1 MTQAVQ
7 QKDIHAAAP
16 AWLLSLRRFWLSPQ
30 FSCLL
35 LVLACVATAVSQ
47 WLDFLA
53 SPETPAKEGV
63 AGTAV
68 LIAAMVM
75 VWLII
80 VILITSDDTLATT
93 TPFLLL
99 TVLVSSCYD
108 GYALF
113 VPYAFMAIPAAAA
126 LLFHFI
132 YYRGHLRTGA
142 SLAPLVAV
150 SVAVTLGGVGC
161 LSAKEYFSP
170 AALYYVVGLGFG
182 MVGLYLLLKSSLARK
197 RDYDIRA
204 LFLRALYLVGI
215 YAAFFTLV
223 FYAVRFSW
231 LISDLKRLGHP
242 LLFSIDNRNVYA
254 TFLLLGL
261 PAPFYHAARGK
272 GWHLVPAFLFYAAML
287 LTGSR
292 GGMVMGTVLFL
303 LCFLYLLRRD
313 KKHRRRNFILLGILA
328 VTALAAGGFLLK
340 FYADRFA
347 GGFIKG
353 DEPRVL
359 LLERALQDFIH
370 HPIFGVGL
378 GYTGNADIY
387 DPKTFAMN
395 WYHMMIPQIVAGMGL
410 VGTFAYAFLFWRR
423 GVAIK
428 RNGDLLSRA
437 LALSYIGLLLMS
449 QVNPGE
455 FCPMPYELI
464 AVMIFLFL
472 EENEEQNAAKKQLTT
487 ERALTALLAHALFE
501 KPLDLPEDTDLGAV
515 LTLAEKHM
523 VFGVVGDALGTL
535 PEDALTGELLLDLQD
550 KTVTL
555 LRQNGR
561 LAKCR
566 ARLCAFLAE
575 QGIPAVILKGDSVA
589 ALYPAPDLRVAGDID
604 CLIEKSS
611 IPAVGAFLA
620 GHGFLQHEKEGD
632 HHIAYKKGSCVIELH
647 RTISGLP
654 QGAAGEKLNAYL
666 ADTLAAATTATVA
679 GEAFPVA
686 NDFNAALILLL
697 HMQQHMREGGLGL
710 RQVCDWALFV
720 AKALTEETKPRLL
733 AALYEVGLYRFAE
746 TVTLACCRHLGL
758 PAESSPFAGGDAALA
773 DALFADF
780 MASGNF
786 GHGNADFAGSGVVT
800 LHREAGKGTLSTA
813 LANVKE
819 KCKKEWPIAERYPA
833 LLVLFLPFWVL
844 RRMLKAP
851 VRPLS
856 MLRSA
861 GRRGE
866 IYDQLEIFKNS
877 EDTKWTARN

>member
-7 QKDIHAAAP
+7 QKDIHATAP
-16 AWLLSLRRFWLSPQ
+16 AWLLSLRRFWLSPV
-30 FSCLL
+30 FFALL
-35 LVLACVATAVSQ
+35 LVAGCIFTALS
-47 WLDFLA
+47 A
-53 SPETPAKEGV
+53 EV
-63 AGTAV
+63 AG
-68 LIAAMVM
+68 AMAF
-75 VWLII
+75 VWLIL
-80 VILITSDDTLATT
+80 VILVTSDDAFAATV
-93 TPFLLL
+93 PFLLM
-99 TVLVSSCYD
+99 TVLVSACYD

-113 VPYAFMAIPAAAA
+113 VPYVWMIAPALAA

-132 YYRGHLRTGA
+132 YYRGQYRIGF
-142 SLAPLVAV
+142 SFAPLVSV

-161 LSAKEYFSP
+161 LTAADYFTP
-170 AALYYVVGLGFG
+170 AALYYVAGLGFG
-182 MVGLYLLLKSSLARK
+182 MVGVYLLLKSALSRK
-197 RDYDIRA
+197 RDYDVKG
-204 LFLRALYLVGI
+204 LLLTGLYLVGI
-215 YAAFFTLV
+215 YATFFTLL
-223 FYAVRFSW
+223 FYAERLVWMQDDLEIFGHLR
-231 LISDLKRLGHP
+231 LI
-242 LLFSIDNRNVYA
+242 SIDNRNVYA
-254 TFLLLGL
+254 TFLLLSL

-272 GWHLVPAFLFYAAML
+272 GWHLAPALLFYAAML

-292 GGMVMGTVLFL
+292 GGMVMGTALFL

-313 KKHRRRNFILLGILA
+313 TRHRRRNLFLLGILA
-328 VTALAAGGFLLK
+328 IAAIAAGGFLAK
-340 FYADRFA
+340 FYSFRFE
-347 GGFIKG
+347 GGFIEG
-353 DEPRVL
+353 DEPRVRL
-359 LLERALQDFIH
+359 LARALKDFIY

-437 LALSYIGLLLMS
+437 LALSYIGLFLMS

-472 EENEEQNAAKKQLTT
+472 EENEEKKIAEQKRTDEAALS
-487 ERALTALLAHALFE
+487 ALLAHTLFE
-501 KPLDLPEDTDLGAV
+501 KPLALPEETDLGTV
-515 LTLAEKHM
+515 LALAEKHM

-550 KTVTL
+550 RTVTL
-555 LRQNGR
+555 LRQNAR

-575 QGIPAVILKGDSVA
+575 QHIPAVILKGDSVA

-604 CLIEKSS
+604 CLIDEAHF
-611 IPAVGAFLA
+611 PVVGAFLA
-620 GHGFLQHEKEGD
+620 ANGFVKLEKEGD
-632 HHIAYKKGSCVIELH
+632 HHIAYQKGSCVIELH
-647 RTISGLP
+647 RTVSGLP
-654 QGAAGEKLNAYL
+654 QGAAGERLRVYL
-666 ADTLAAATTATVA
+666 ADTLATAKAATVA
-679 GEAFPVA
+679 GEHFPVPH
-686 NDFNAALILLL
+686 DFNGALILLL

-720 AKALTEETKPRLL
+720 AKNLTEETKPRLL
-733 AALYEVGLYRFAE
+733 AVLHEVGLYRFAE

-758 PAESSPFAGGDAALA
+758 PAEKSPFTGGDAALA

-800 LHREAGKGTLSTA
+800 LHREREEGALSTA
-813 LANVKE
+813 LASVKE
-819 KCKKEWPIAERYPA
+819 KCKQEWTIAEKHPA
-833 LLVLFLPFWVL
+833 LLMFFVPFWVL

-866 IYDQLEIFKNS
+866 IYDRLQLFKNS
-877 EDTKWTARN
+877 EDAK